1 MCDGSADAPARSP
14 IARQPPRSTRPS
26 RASTRPERNPLLMR
40 KVASFDARPRPAAR
54 TTEYAR
60 SMLYRILRGI
70 NEIYGV
76 TVLFLFIGA
85 FFVAFAF
92 TVIYPLVPIVLLIS
106 SIFFVVG
113 FRLVFL
119 ALRGAERS
127 VARSALA
134 NGACPACRTRC
145 DAIRIGERRV
155 QECPGCRRVFA
166 ENGDPYIPQEAPEDA
181 GTEARFERDES
192 AVLQ

>member
-1 MCDGSADAPARSP
+1 
-14 IARQPPRSTRPS
+14 
-26 RASTRPERNPLLMR
+26 
-40 KVASFDARPRPAAR
+40 
-54 TTEYAR
+54 
-60 SMLYRILRGI
+60 MLYRILRGI

-119 ALRGAERS
+119 ALRGAERR
-127 VARSALA
+127 VARSAL
-134 NGACPACRTRC
+134 GRGGCPACSARC
-145 DAIRIGERRV
+145 DAILVGQRRV
-155 QECPGCRRVFA
+155 HECPGCRRVFD
-166 ENGDPYIPQEAPEDA
+166 EFGDPYIPQEVPEDA
-181 GTEARFERDES
+181 EKEARFERAAGG
-192 AVLQ
+192 AVGGGVDGAVEPA